1 VKKVS
6 KKQEDFIGTKTL
18 EEELKNLDEQVA
30 DMQSINLF
38 GVSVTKALDDT
49 KVISSQTQKLLH
61 DLVTLTQ
68 NVDSLGVSADFR
80 KRKSFMYY
88 DPYNEDVNETN
99 STMLRY
105 AADDDLERASIVVAQ
120 FQTQFE
126 KINEEIRPN
135 KSVGFIEHERM
146 KQIELLLER
155 LDSVKIIDAPVLLKL
170 YDLYRYKPEE

>member
-1 VKKVS
+1 
-6 KKQEDFIGTKTL
+6 
-18 EEELKNLDEQVA
+18 
-30 DMQSINLF
+30 MQSVNLF
-38 GVSVTKALDDT
+38 GVSVTLNIDET

-61 DLVTLTQ
+61 DLVTMTE

-88 DPYNEDVNETN
+88 DPYNEDANDTN
-99 STMLRY
+99 SSMLRY

-120 FQTQFE
+120 FKVQFE
-126 KINEEIRPN
+126 KINEEIKPH